1 MLKQVLENVVSDND
15 KMFLDCTLG
24 EGGHTE
30 AVLKNFP
37 QINACGLDR
46 DSNIMSVAKSR
57 MQPFGDRFQ
66 CFQMNFA
73 ESACLKDKGLSFDS
87 ALIDLGISVFHYKVS
102 GRGFSF
108 SKEEPLDMRLDN
120 AGESVADLVNNLPEE
135 ELRGILYKYAQER
148 FAPVIAKKIVASR
161 EKNPITL
168 STQLA
173 DIVESAIPAKFRG
186 GKIHPGTKTF
196 QALRIAVNHELD
208 NIEPGIRA
216 VLSLLKKGGR
226 LGVITFHSLE
236 DKIVKSL
243 FKEMSLE
250 CVCPPRIPQCVC
262 GKIKEVEIIGK
273 SFTAD
278 EEELQNNPPS
288 RSARLRIVEKL

>member
-1 MLKQVLENVVSDND
+1 
-15 KMFLDCTLG
+15 
-24 EGGHTE
+24 
-30 AVLKNFP
+30 
-37 QINACGLDR
+37 
-46 DSNIMSVAKSR
+46 MSVAKSR

-186 GKIHPGTKTF
+186 GKIHPATKTF